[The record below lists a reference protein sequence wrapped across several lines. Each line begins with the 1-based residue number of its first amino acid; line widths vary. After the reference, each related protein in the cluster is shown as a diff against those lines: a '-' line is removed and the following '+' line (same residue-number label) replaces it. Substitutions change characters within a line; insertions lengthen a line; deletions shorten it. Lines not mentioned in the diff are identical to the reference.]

1 MKKKQSISKMK
12 IKNIFIKDLKI
23 IKTKSF
29 FDKRGFFKE
38 VFKSKLIKKNFIFDV
53 MSSSKKNVL
62 RGLHIQTKK
71 PQAKIITVIS
81 GKIMDVVVDLRKN
94 SKTFGKYYSVIISDK
109 SNFSFYIPEGFA
121 HGFLCLSKKCIIH
134 YKCSKYRH
142 KESERT
148 LNWKDKNVG
157 VKWPV
162 KKPILSKKDKV
173 GENLEY
179 FK

>member
-1 MKKKQSISKMK
+1 MKL
-12 IKNIFIKDLKI
+12 KNINIKGLKI
-23 IKTKSF
+23 IETKAF
-29 FDKRGFFKE
+29 FDNRGFFKE
-38 VFKSKLIKKNFIFDV
+38 IFKNKLIKKDFKFDV
-53 MSSSKKNVL
+53 MSTSKKNVL
-62 RGLHIQTKK
+62 RGLHIQIQK
-71 PQAKIITVIS
+71 PQAKIITVVE
-81 GKIMDVVVDLRKN
+81 GKIMDVAVDLRKN
-94 SKTFGKYYSVIISDK
+94 SKTFGKYYSIIISDK
-109 SNFSFYIPEGFA
+109 SEFSFFIPEGFA
-121 HGFLCLSKKCIIH
+121 HGFLCLSKRCTVH
-134 YKCSKYRH
+134 YKCSEYRH